1 MNVISRRN
9 FIIGFANERD
19 KKVKTLVCIFLRG
32 GADTLNIVVP
42 YGNDDYYKLRPT
54 IAIAPPVQNSE
65 EQNRAIK
72 LDDYYGFHPLMRPL
86 ISIFKEGRLA
96 IVQGVGSDNT
106 SGSHFEAQD
115 QMEHGEGF
123 HHKLNGGWIG
133 RYLQTRN
140 KDSLTPLSVISIGSV
155 VPESL
160 RSAPNASAITSID
173 EIQLKTPSG
182 NANGISSALSEMY
195 GANAVGMLAHPAKE
209 TINLI
214 KRVETLRGQSYT
226 VEGNAQYAKDDFSA
240 GLREIARL
248 IKANV
253 GLEIACI
260 DLDGWDTHF
269 FQGTTDGAQSIP
281 IDSLARGLAA
291 FDADLQNYRDRVTT
305 IVMTEFGRRNY
316 ENSSFGTDHG
326 RGFAFLAL
334 GNQIKGGIYGEL
346 PELKGEETFGP
357 GGLKVKVD
365 YRSVLS
371 EAIKGIGENHN
382 IDKIFPDFEPQPIG
396 FVLTT

>member
-1 MNVISRRN
+1 M
-9 FIIGFANERD
+9 
-19 KKVKTLVCIFLRG
+19 VCVFLRG

-54 IAIAPPVQNSE
+54 IAIAPPVQNQE

-72 LDDYYGFHPLMRPL
+72 LDDYYGFHPLMNPL
-86 ISIFKEGRLA
+86 IPTFKEGRFA

-140 KDSLTPLSVISIGSV
+140 KDSLTPLSAISIGSV

-160 RSAPNASAITSID
+160 RSAPNASAIISID

-195 GANAVGMLAHPAKE
+195 GANAAGILAHPAKE
-209 TINLI
+209 TIDLI
-214 KRVETLRGQSYT
+214 KRVESLRGQPYAP
-226 VEGNAQYAKDDFSA
+226 EGNAQYANDNFSL

-248 IKANV
+248 IKACV

-269 FQGTTDGAQSIP
+269 FQGTTEGVQSLAIE
-281 IDSLARGLAA
+281 SLARGLAA

-326 RGFAFLAL
+326 RGFAFFAL
-334 GNQIKGGIYGEL
+334 GNKIKGGIYGE
-346 PELKGEETFGP
+346 PPDLKGEETFGP
-357 GGLKVKVD
+357 GGLKVKID
-365 YRSVLS
+365 YRSALS
-371 EAIKGIGENHN
+371 EIIKGVFETHN
-382 IDKIFPDFEPQPIG
+382 TDKIFPGFEPQPVG
-396 FVLTT
+396 FI